1 MTSKAF
7 FFVLQETI
15 VEAIDMQT
23 LRKEATARV
32 VEFDVVAKVVALE
45 NEIMEIRFYYDDQH
59 GVRERGA
66 HQGRQRAIFYVRFFI
81 LRQTRK
87 FLLRLESVCQA
98 FFLCFR
104 MVEDRD
110 D

>member
-59 GVRERGA
+59 GVRERVA
-66 HQGRQRAIFYVRFFI
+66 H
-81 LRQTRK
+81 
-87 FLLRLESVCQA
+87 
-98 FFLCFR
+98 
-104 MVEDRD
+104 
-110 D
+110 